1 MVYVLV
7 VEVRA
12 RLRVGRLD
20 ALHLDGCYL
29 YVGSARG
36 PAGHRRV
43 ERHRRLSRGL
53 ARVGPWHIDRLLT
66 AGRLLSLVAADTDDR
81 LECALAG
88 ALAAG
93 GLEVVPGF
101 GSSDCRCRGHLFR
114 APCETARELA
124 GAALEG
130 LGLSPRVL
138 PP

>member
-12 RLRVGRLD
+12 RVSVGRLG

-36 PAGHRRV
+36 PGGQRRI

-66 AGRLLSLVAADTDDR
+66 AGRLLALVAADTDDR

-88 ALAAG
+88 ALAAR

-114 APCETARELA
+114 VSCDAALEPAQ
-124 GAALEG
+124 AALEG